1 MADVE
6 PATAPV
12 PEAPPP
18 PVILRVWFP
27 EDALPTLAEDEEPPP
42 RKSLDAI
49 LSDIP
54 RRLLNSAPTQNA
66 KRLRA
71 SIVEL
76 KATLEELGEP
86 KVRPEPDANSPLAI
100 PSRFGPRSHARPL
113 PADFSIRPSQED
125 DAEALEAK
133 TAAETALAEQESAL
147 EAAEAA
153 YDELVDALC
162 TGEHT
167 TREWVRVL
175 NAYVDAGVREIIP
188 GPAPSHAIVIPPAE
202 EDGVPTVVTGDPHD
216 VAFDT
221 RAAFATE
228 DARPGLA
235 KSATSVASRDATF
248 AAAEFLAR
256 AALEKGGVAV
266 TPVYAPNVFLGWR
279 RAAEDAEA
287 WIDAQMASLGGLE
300 RLEHLA
306 VSWAD
311 DSAPGVASC
320 LAAIRALGGAETPK
334 VARLTLD
341 NATSASFRA
350 CRVQGVAVDAVAV
363 PARVALTSVAARLVA
378 EAREAKVDVVATDA
392 LRGGLVSENYLGAP
406 PPTLATLRGTPA
418 FEAMRE
424 IEASPGGWEAHQAL
438 LRALAATGL
447 GVETAMLR
455 RFADEGV
462 RVVVET
468 TLERGPAFDAEKIV
482 GGESLA
488 PTHKEAI
495 DAALEEALGAGAA
508 A

>member
-1 MADVE
+1 M
-6 PATAPV
+6 
-12 PEAPPP
+12 
-18 PVILRVWFP
+18 R
-27 EDALPTLAEDEEPPP
+27 
-42 RKSLDAI
+42 
-49 LSDIP
+49 IP
-54 RRLLNSAPTQNA
+54 
-66 KRLRA
+66 
-71 SIVEL
+71 
-76 KATLEELGEP
+76 
-86 KVRPEPDANSPLAI
+86 
-100 PSRFGPRSHARPL
+100 PSRFRPVSARARHARPL

-235 KSATSVASRDATF
+235 KSATSVASRDATL

-378 EAREAKVDVVATDA
+378 EARDAKVDVVATDA